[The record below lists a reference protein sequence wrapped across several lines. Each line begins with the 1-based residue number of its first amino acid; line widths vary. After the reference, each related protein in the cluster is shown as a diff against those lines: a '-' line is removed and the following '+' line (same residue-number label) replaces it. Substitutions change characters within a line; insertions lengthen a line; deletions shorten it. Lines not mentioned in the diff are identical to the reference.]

1 MRPAR
6 PRRSSSPGRDGSPRE
21 GPQRSA
27 PDCQSQPGSHVR
39 EADISVTTEE
49 LYALLPAVYRLRD
62 AELGHPLRGL
72 VAILAEQ
79 AEAVDADIERLY
91 DNWFI
96 ETADRWAVPYIGDLL
111 RVGTLATAAIEG
123 EPGLS
128 ALPRRSAS
136 APTSPTPSGI
146 AAARAPWPYWSRSHS
161 T

>member
-1 MRPAR
+1 M
-6 PRRSSSPGRDGSPRE
+6 
-21 GPQRSA
+21 
-27 PDCQSQPGSHVR
+27 
-39 EADISVTTEE
+39 SVTTEE

-79 AEAVDADIERLY
+79 AEVVDPDIERLY

-111 RVGTLATAAIEG
+111 RVGR
-123 EPGLS
+123 S
-128 ALPRRSAS
+128 RPRRSRASPGCRRCRADSAS
-136 APTSPTPSGI
+136 APTSPTPSAI
-146 AAARAPWPYWSRSHS
+146 AAARAPWPYSSRSPS